1 MALKNGRVTI
11 YYSLSVSS
19 PVYIYSLAGWFVC
32 TLCTRLFKESLGAR
46 EGPSS
51 SLRPDKNPGE
61 KERREELFSKFKE
74 STLKSFCSCWPR
86 RVCACKGR
94 GGERGGFEKWIRI

>member
-1 MALKNGRVTI
+1 MVGLLFITVYPYLRRYTVWPPVGLVMHAFSKRVLAL
-11 YYSLSVSS
+11 
-19 PVYIYSLAGWFVC
+19 
-32 TLCTRLFKESLGAR
+32 AR
-46 EGPSS
+46 GSS

-94 GGERGGFEKWIRI
+94 GGGRERGGFEKWIRI